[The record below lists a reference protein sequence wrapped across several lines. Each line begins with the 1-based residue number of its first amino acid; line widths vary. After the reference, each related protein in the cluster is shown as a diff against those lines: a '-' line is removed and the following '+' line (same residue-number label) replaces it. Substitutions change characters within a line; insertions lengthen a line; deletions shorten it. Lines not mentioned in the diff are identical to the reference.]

1 VVGRTNRVGHQGLDL
16 PRSLSSPQRPG
27 DCPPPCPV
35 KTSKVVH
42 VDKLP
47 LADMDSLATSSHKDD
62 FGAAYF
68 GMLLSKFQ

>member
-1 VVGRTNRVGHQGLDL
+1 
-16 PRSLSSPQRPG
+16 
-27 DCPPPCPV
+27 
-35 KTSKVVH
+35 
-42 VDKLP
+42 LP